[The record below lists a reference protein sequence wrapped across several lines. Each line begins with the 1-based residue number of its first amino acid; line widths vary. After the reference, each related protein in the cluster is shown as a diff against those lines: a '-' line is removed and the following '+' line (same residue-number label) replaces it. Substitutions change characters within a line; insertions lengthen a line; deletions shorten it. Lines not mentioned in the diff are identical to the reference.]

1 MLSKLIFNGIG
12 SHVRTDGFGGFT
24 HSLLL
29 CLRTHH
35 RGHRVS
41 QKIYYFKTT
50 YHEKIHSQPVSRLH
64 GPASDKHHPD
74 RPGRTNPYGP
84 TAEGLHRQAPVL
96 PEPRAGQS
104 GPDHQGGLS
113 LLRRVGALRR
123 RKAQGAH
130 RRLDAPVSGGP
141 GPHRARTDGRLP
153 APGARGPAYAA
164 GLYHHQRGGAAHH
177 CGLRGSR

>member
-41 QKIYYFKTT
+41 QRFTK
-50 YHEKIHSQPVSRLH
+50 YHEKFHSQPVSRLH
-64 GPASDKHHPD
+64 GPASDKHYPG
-74 RPGRTNPYGP
+74 RPGRTNPYGR
-84 TAEGLHRQAPVL
+84 TAEGLYGQTPVL
-96 PEPRAGQS
+96 PEPETGQS
-104 GPDHQGGLS
+104 GRKHQGDLS
-113 LLRRVGALRR
+113 LLRRIGALRR

-130 RRLDAPVSGGP
+130 RRLDAPVPGGLAP
-141 GPHRARTDGRLP
+141 AAWRTACDGCARTRIRCWPIPPSAGRDC
-153 APGARGPAYAA
+153 A
-164 GLYHHQRGGAAHH
+164 
-177 CGLRGSR
+177 SSS